1 MRKEPLKRREPC
13 EPRQVRKC
21 VLQTAPSPAGP
32 EPGFVGRVLVLNH
45 GSPVVTIPR
54 SCHFTRPNIVVQRI
68 RVGLWAKL
76 EGQVS
81 EESSLKSQDKEFVQ
95 DSEDTGSHGKAT
107 WEGRMERK
115 GR

>member
-13 EPRQVRKC
+13 EHWQVRKC
-21 VLQTAPSPAGP
+21 ILQTAPSPAGP

-45 GSPVVTIPR
+45 GSLVVTIPR
-54 SCHFTRPNIVVQRI
+54 SCHFTRPNIVQRI
-68 RVGLWAKL
+68 WVGLWAKL

-95 DSEDTGSHGKAT
+95 DSEDTGSHGKGT
-107 WEGRMERK
+107 CEGRMERK